1 MKVGRRWFEMFGIG
15 TGELFLILLVTVLL
29 FGGNRVVDIAKG
41 LGRGIR
47 EFKKSLEEFDPTED
61 SIK

>member
-1 MKVGRRWFEMFGIG
+1 MFGIG